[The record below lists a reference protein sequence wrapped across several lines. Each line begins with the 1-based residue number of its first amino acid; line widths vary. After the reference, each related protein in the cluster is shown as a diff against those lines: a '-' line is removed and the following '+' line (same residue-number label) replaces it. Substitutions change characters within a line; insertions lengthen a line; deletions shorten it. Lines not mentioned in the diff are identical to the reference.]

1 MNPKKNVTIMKIV
14 TTLIKEDYMNIPILI
29 LITVAI
35 CIPLSL
41 AYACLQVILQISKT
55 IAHGDITIKLALEL
69 PAPTEYTAVP
79 EQPTE
84 ADKKVMD
91 VAQSIQAFFL
101 DDAQMFKDT
110 EVK

>member
-1 MNPKKNVTIMKIV
+1 
-14 TTLIKEDYMNIPILI
+14 MNIILCILI
-29 LITVAI
+29 ITAI

-55 IAHGDITIKLALEL
+55 IAHGGITIKLALEL

-79 EQPTE
+79 EQPDE